1 MELRP
6 PREVADPALDSS
18 GADKHFR
25 DFEVAEVFFF
35 GFYVEKPIK
44 APSQGSLR
52 KSGEIHPIRNQKN

>member
-6 PREVADPALDSS
+6 PKEVADTASNSS
-18 GADKHFR
+18 NAAEHLR